1 MTDLNELI
9 AAHPFLRG
17 IAPEEL
23 ARLAPGA
30 RRVRFAPGGLIARE
44 GDEARQFYL
53 ILRGEVSV
61 ESASPA
67 PSGAAQPNVG
77 PGEALGW
84 SWLFP
89 PFKWHFTCRALNE
102 VEALEWD
109 TTWLRELADQQ
120 PRLGYELA
128 RRLTQVLVKRL
139 QVTHQQLVGF
149 YGQG

>member
-1 MTDLNELI
+1 MTDLNALI
-9 AAHPFLRG
+9 AAHPFLQG
-17 IAPEEL
+17 IASEEL
-23 ARLAPGA
+23 ALLTPGA
-30 RRVRFAPGGLIARE
+30 RPVRFAPGGLIARE
-44 GDEARQFYL
+44 GDAAQRFYL

-61 ESASPA
+61 ESQTPGQA
-67 PSGAAQPNVG
+67 GAGQQTVG
-77 PGEALGW
+77 SGEALGW

-109 TTWLRELADQQ
+109 TAWLRALAEKH

-139 QVTHQQLVGF
+139 QTTHQQLVGF

>member
-1 MTDLNELI
+1 MPDLNALI
-9 AAHPFLRG
+9 ATHPFLQG
-17 IAPEEL
+17 IAPEEVAL
-23 ARLAPGA
+23 LVPGA
-30 RRVRFAPGGLIARE
+30 RPVRFAPGGLIARE
-44 GDEARQFYL
+44 GDAAQRFYL

-61 ESASPA
+61 ESQTPGQT
-67 PSGAAQPNVG
+67 GAGQQTVR

-109 TTWLRELADQQ
+109 TAWLRELAEKH

-139 QVTHQQLVGF
+139 QATHQQLVGF
-149 YGQG
+149 FGQG